1 MNLPRS
7 WRGLILV
14 CLLASASLAL
24 ETEVDDSN
32 TESPI
37 NETESPNTETE
48 SPNTETETETR
59 TLLKGKNETDLLI
72 EEHANSTELSRESRK
87 IESVSSGTYNCKSII
102 FILNF

>member
-1 MNLPRS
+1 M
-7 WRGLILV
+7 V

-48 SPNTETETETR
+48 TK

-87 IESVSSGTYNCKSII
+87 IESVSSGTYSSESII

>member
-24 ETEVDDSN
+24 ETEADDSN

-37 NETESPNTETE
+37 NETESPNTEF
-48 SPNTETETETR
+48 PNTETETK

-87 IESVSSGTYNCKSII
+87 IESVSSGT
-102 FILNF
+102 

>member
-37 NETESPNTETE
+37 NETESPNTEF
-48 SPNTETETETR
+48 PKTETETK

-87 IESVSSGTYNCKSII
+87 IESVSSGT
-102 FILNF
+102 

>member
-48 SPNTETETETR
+48 TETK

-87 IESVSSGTYNCKSII
+87 IESVSSGTYNCKIII

>member
-37 NETESPNTETE
+37 NETESPNTEF
-48 SPNTETETETR
+48 PKTETETK

-87 IESVSSGTYNCKSII
+87 IESVSSGTYNCKIII

>member
-37 NETESPNTETE
+37 NETESPNTEF
-48 SPNTETETETR
+48 PKTETETK

-87 IESVSSGTYNCKSII
+87 IESVSSGTYTS
-102 FILNF
+102 